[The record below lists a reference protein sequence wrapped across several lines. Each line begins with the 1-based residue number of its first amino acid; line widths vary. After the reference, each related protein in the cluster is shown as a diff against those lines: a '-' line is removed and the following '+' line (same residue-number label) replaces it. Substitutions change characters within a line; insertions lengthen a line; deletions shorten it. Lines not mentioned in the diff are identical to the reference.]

1 MVSQKWIFSKNR
13 RWSIVSLLFAAT
25 LINYLDR
32 AAYAGASPLVAQG
45 LAGLAR
51 SLVAF
56 SGPGL
61 ALQEANPVV
70 PVPLHRFSHQI
81 RESSH
86 LAANVRWRDSPFIN
100 ENHAAVVRSCY
111 GPSFEQ

>member
-25 LINYLDR
+25 LINYVDR
-32 AAYAGASPLVAQG
+32 AAYAGASPFVAQR

-56 SGPGL
+56 SGP
-61 ALQEANPVV
+61 
-70 PVPLHRFSHQI
+70 
-81 RESSH
+81 SSARMQAKVQ
-86 LAANVRWRDSPFIN
+86 LFGS
-100 ENHAAVVRSCY
+100 
-111 GPSFEQ
+111 